1 MVGGYLRYAAHK
13 CASRA
18 QTGTHCDYLSFQTW
32 KRQERVA
39 KWERQYVMLTEIK
52 TEAARHF
59 GFILWILCFKTLLFH
74 SSLFCL
80 PFLILPP
87 SSAAVAIS
95 LSLFSPSCPSL
106 MHIRCHISLTLP
118 SSLFLH
124 SRLVVL
130 QPELAASPP
139 SFSHVWSSVWSSAPS
154 LPFHSR
160 QRLKGG
166 VTSLPGFLPQEGLK
180 RDNKN

>member
-1 MVGGYLRYAAHK
+1 MREAVCHAHWDK
-13 CASRA
+13 NRSC
-18 QTGTHCDYLSFQTW
+18 QTRWLYS
-32 KRQERVA
+32 A
-39 KWERQYVMLTEIK
+39 N
-52 TEAARHF
+52 A
-59 GFILWILCFKTLLFH
+59 LLQN
-74 SSLFCL
+74 SPLF
-80 PFLILPP
+80 FRLILPP
-87 SSAAVAIS
+87 ILILSPSLVAVAIS
-95 LSLFSPSCPSL
+95 LSLFSPSSPSL

-139 SFSHVWSSVWSSAPS
+139 SFSHVWSSVWSSAPF

-160 QRLKGG
+160 KRLKGG
-166 VTSLPGFLPQEGLK
+166 VTSLPGFFPQEGLK

>member
-1 MVGGYLRYAAHK
+1 
-13 CASRA
+13 
-18 QTGTHCDYLSFQTW
+18 
-32 KRQERVA
+32 
-39 KWERQYVMLTEIK
+39 MLTEIK

-59 GFILWILCFKTLLFH
+59 GFILRILCFETLL
-74 SSLFCL
+74 LFLRLIL
-80 PFLILPP
+80 PAVLILPP
-87 SSAAVAIS
+87 SLAAVAIP

-139 SFSHVWSSVWSSAPS
+139 SFSHV
-154 LPFHSR
+154 
-160 QRLKGG
+160 
-166 VTSLPGFLPQEGLK
+166 
-180 RDNKN
+180 